1 MEISGLLTNAGLISI
16 FGLLYKLNIDL
27 RKDSDGKVKRL
38 YGRLDEIKEKN
49 DKDYTKKE
57 VCNVI
62 HEQITK
68 DFTEIKLDLKEIKQ
82 DIKSV
87 MRKNGF

>member
-1 MEISGLLTNAGLISI
+1 MMEWIVGSGLLGLMGLILANNKNYDNKIS
-16 FGLLYKLNIDL
+16 
-27 RKDSDGKVKRL
+27 RTWS
-38 YGRLDEIKEKN
+38 RLDEIKEKN

>member
-1 MEISGLLTNAGLISI
+1 MEWIVGSGLLGLMGLILANNKNYDNKIS
-16 FGLLYKLNIDL
+16 
-27 RKDSDGKVKRL
+27 RTWS
-38 YGRLDEIKEKN
+38 RLDEIKEKN